1 MARRYIL
8 TDREVL
14 TPDAIRAILAKE
26 LLLRRAGGRMSLP
39 GTLITTSTHGAFV
52 YNFEFTDSAQ
62 AADDDD
68 SLVMMLA
75 SEDVLRDEWD
85 TPEEDEAWADL
96 LKVK

>member
-8 TDREVL
+8 KDEELL
-14 TPDAIRAILAKE
+14 TPEVIRAILAKE
-26 LLLRRAGGRMSLP
+26 LLLRQAGSRMTAP
-39 GTLITTSTHGAFV
+39 GNLITTTGGAYLFH
-52 YNFEFTDSAQ
+52 FEFTDSAQ

-68 SLVMMLA
+68 TLMMMLA